1 MLMIAADFVH
11 GDSWKRKERL
21 HSPSSP
27 NSLCHFGFKPCRK
40 TTALKI
46 DKPSLAH
53 HYMVTREA
61 ASPQAYGVTGGSGNL
76 CDFIGR
82 VTTGGRWHDGTLTVY
97 SFTRKDATQLC

>member
-21 HSPSSP
+21 HFLSSP

-40 TTALKI
+40 KTALKI
-46 DKPSLAH
+46 DEASLAL

-61 ASPQAYGVTGGSGNL
+61 ASTQAYGVTGGSGNL
-76 CDFIGR
+76 FNFIGR
-82 VTTGGRWHDGTLTVY
+82 VTTGGRWSDGMLTVY
-97 SFTRKDATQLC
+97 CFTRKDAK